1 MQCHGGS
8 RDGKSAG
15 RPSLE
20 VADVFREH
28 GEAYRRTHALTSEQL
43 KVMADIETCRTSV
56 LGGHEDKCNICGHK
70 VPSYNS
76 CLNRHCP
83 KCQGLNQRKWIELRQ
98 ERTLPTHYFHTV
110 FTLPEELRSLAR
122 CNRKVVFNLLFK
134 SAAETLLELGKDKK
148 HLGGM
153 LGITAVLHTWT
164 RELDFHPH
172 VHCIVTGGGLD
183 AENENWLR
191 ADKDFLFPVQ
201 VLSRL
206 FRGKFLAALDDVRK
220 KGLLEFAGGAAHLED
235 NRNFSGLKNRLYG
248 KDWVVY
254 AKRPFGGPTQVFKY
268 LGRYTHRVAIGN
280 YRLLS
285 IDESGVTFRT
295 REKNTVKLRPEEF
308 IRRFLMHV
316 LPKGFVK
323 IRHYGLKSSTNAKTK
338 LEKARELI
346 LAELPCDAAL
356 AMNDTAADD
365 SIDENSTENINTE
378 RSTCPICG
386 AKKMTRYR
394 IEKGASLFWDSPCL
408 EDTS

>member
-1 MQCHGGS
+1 
-8 RDGKSAG
+8 
-15 RPSLE
+15 
-20 VADVFREH
+20 
-28 GEAYRRTHALTSEQL
+28 
-43 KVMADIETCRTSV
+43 MADIETCRTSV
-56 LGGHEDKCNICGHK
+56 LGGHADKCDSCGHK

-83 KCQGLNQRKWIELRQ
+83 KCQGLNQHKWIELRQ

-122 CNRKVVFNLLFK
+122 CNRKVVFDLLFK
-134 SAAETLLELGKDKK
+134 SAAETLLELGNDKK

-153 LGITAVLHTWT
+153 LGVTAVLHTWT

-183 AENENWLR
+183 VENGNWLR
-191 ADKDFLFPVQ
+191 SDKDFLFPVQ

-206 FRGKFLAALDDVRK
+206 FRGKFLAALDAVKK
-220 KGLLEFAGGAAHLED
+220 KGGTLEFAGGAAHLED
-235 NRNFSGLKNRLYG
+235 SRNFSGLKNRLYG

-285 IDESGVTFRT
+285 IDDTGVTFRT
-295 REKNTVKLRPEEF
+295 REENTVKLRPEEF

-323 IRHYGLKSSTNAKTK
+323 IRHYGLKSSSNAKTK
-338 LEKARELI
+338 LEQAREII
-346 LAELPCDAAL
+346 LAENPCDANL
-356 AMNDTAADD
+356 TTEDTEADD
-365 SIDENSTENINTE
+365 ALSEKYSETTESGNA
-378 RSTCPICG
+378 TCPICG
-386 AKKMTRYR
+386 AEKMTRFR
-394 IEKGASLFWDSPCL
+394 IAKGASLFWSSPRP